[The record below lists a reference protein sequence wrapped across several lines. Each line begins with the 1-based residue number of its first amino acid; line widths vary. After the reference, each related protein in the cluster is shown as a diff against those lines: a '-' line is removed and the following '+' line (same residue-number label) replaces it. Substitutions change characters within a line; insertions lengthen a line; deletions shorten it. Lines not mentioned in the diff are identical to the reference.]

1 MACVKRLDNNFNVLL
16 AKNIIAA
23 YIFNEV
29 IEMNVFRDI
38 RKRRGVSQ
46 KELGESVHVSQTSI
60 SQWETGKTYPD
71 VNTLVKLADFYGTST
86 DYLLGRTQNPLSM
99 IPGDTPYVEC
109 TPFERSL
116 LESYRKA
123 DQVTQSNIALL
134 LGMISP
140 AELRAKANAT

>member
-1 MACVKRLDNNFNVLL
+1 MNAFQELRYKRGYSQREL
-16 AKNIIAA
+16 A
-23 YIFNEV
+23 
-29 IEMNVFRDI
+29 
-38 RKRRGVSQ
+38 RR
-46 KELGESVHVSQTSI
+46 LNVSQTAV
-60 SQWETGKTYPD
+60 SQWETGRTYPD
-71 VNTLVKLADFYGTST
+71 IETLVKLADFYGTTT
-86 DYLLGRTQNPLSM
+86 DYILGRTDNPLSM